1 MKFDEMTEDQ
11 ILNEILKA
19 VPEYLNLIK
28 PDGDFN
34 RQVCVEMVVKNL
46 RSMFKRSRGIGYYD
60 RMMVH
65 DIKELD
71 IIIGHFFPMITD
83 RVAAVEMQY
92 KKEQMEA
99 AINKAKA
106 EAIIVPAFEGAGFEV
121 KVGYNKYSASVNVRL
136 VGKKWAQFQVRYKSV
151 QGEGSLD
158 DLVSAVVDLRDAAI
172 RIGGK
177 LFIGRQ

>member
-11 ILNEILKA
+11 ILNEIMKA
-19 VPEYLNLIK
+19 VPEYLVQIK
-28 PDGDFN
+28 PGGEFN
-34 RQVCVEMVVKNL
+34 RQVCVEMVIKNL

-60 RMMVH
+60 RMMVR

-71 IIIGHFFPMITD
+71 TIIGHFFPAITD

-92 KKEQMEA
+92 KKDQMEA

-121 KVGYNKYSASVNVRL
+121 KVEYNKYSASVNVRL
-136 VGKKWAQFQVRYKSV
+136 VGKKWAQFQIRYRDI

-158 DLVSAVVDLRDAAI
+158 DLVSAVVDLRDAVI
-172 RIGGK
+172 RIGGR
-177 LFIGRQ
+177 LFIRGQ

>member
-92 KKEQMEA
+92 KKDQMEA

-121 KVGYNKYSASVNVRL
+121 KVGYNKSI
-136 VGKKWAQFQVRYKSV
+136 